1 MNKLLISLALALT
14 VSNVANGTT
23 IVAFRNS
30 QQAVLAADSRYST
43 LTTHKEL
50 FSGNKIKRCGDYYMA
65 MAGLYTITVSNSV
78 EDLSRIPL
86 ACKAGQSPLEAIDAV
101 MRELEMTYS
110 RMLLSVKQAKLV
122 SRLSKSSFKPG
133 EFGLNLVLIGSYQ
146 GVPFILTRNIEPSFE
161 EDNLVVRWERPWTF
175 LTKLSEGETQ
185 YAFGGVYSDLNS
197 YAREKNLDQP
207 SSGLEEA
214 ARELVSYQIGR
225 TPEVSGYPIHI
236 VSVNAKGE
244 VSWLSCNKSCQAP
257 APDTSPGLKGKKLI
271 EPSMSGKS
279 AS

>member
-1 MNKLLISLALALT
+1 MVVNIAQ
-14 VSNVANGTT
+14 GTT

-86 ACKAGQSPLEAIDAV
+86 ACKSGQSPLEAIDAV
-101 MRELEMTYS
+101 VRELEATYG
-110 RMLLSVKQAKLV
+110 RMLLAIKQANMV
-122 SRLSKSSFKPG
+122 SRLSKSSFKPS
-133 EFGLNLVLIGSYQ
+133 EFGLNLILVGAYK
-146 GVPFILTRNIEPSFE
+146 GVPFIITRNIEPAYE
-161 EDNLVVRWERPWTF
+161 GQDIVVRWERPWTF
-175 LTKLSEGETQ
+175 INSLPRGETQ
-185 YAFGGVYSDLNS
+185 YAFGGVYSELNS

-207 SSGLEEA
+207 TSGLEEA

-225 TPEVSGYPIHI
+225 TPEFSGYPIHI
-236 VSVNAKGE
+236 VSVSAKGN
-244 VSWLSCNKSCQAP
+244 VTWLSCNATCQAP
-257 APDTSPGLKGKKLI
+257 KPDTSILA
-271 EPSMSGKS
+271 EGKS
-279 AS
+279 L